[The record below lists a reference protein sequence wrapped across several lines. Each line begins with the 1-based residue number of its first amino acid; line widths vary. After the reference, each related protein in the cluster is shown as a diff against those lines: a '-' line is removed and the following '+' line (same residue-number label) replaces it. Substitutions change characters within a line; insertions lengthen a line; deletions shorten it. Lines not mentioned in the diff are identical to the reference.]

1 MSALIITDS
10 VASGDADGPVLF
22 TFSFSEAVAD
32 FDLGTIVLSHGTA
45 SNFTK
50 VNDTTYSVLVTPEAN
65 STNAIS
71 ISVAANSVHDLNG
84 NALASTVSASQ
95 TVDTTGTPAT
105 DSTPP
110 TLIITDSV
118 ASGDA
123 DGPVLFTFSFSEAVA
138 DFDLGTIVL
147 SHGTVTGLTKV
158 NDTTYSVLVT
168 PEANSTNAI
177 SISVA
182 ANSVHDLNGNALAST
197 VSASQTVDTTGTPAT
212 DSTPPTLIITDSVA
226 SGDADGPVLFTFSF
240 SEVVADYVMG
250 ALVRA
255 LRIASNFTKV
265 NDTTYSVLVTPE
277 ANSTNAISISVV
289 ANSVHDLNGNALAST
304 VSASQTVDT
313 TAPSAPSL
321 SLAHDTGTDTSD
333 GITSDGTMTVSGLE
347 SGAVWEYSTNGGTNW
362 TTGSGSS
369 FVLAEGV
376 YATNQIQVRQSDRAG
391 TVSAAST
398 YAPALTI
405 DTTAPSAPSLS
416 LAHDTGT
423 DTSDGITSD
432 GTMTVSGL
440 ESGAVWEYSTN
451 GGTNWTTGSGGSF
464 VLAG

>member
-240 SEVVADYVMG
+240 SEAVADFDLGTIVLSHG
-250 ALVRA
+250 TVTGL
-255 LRIASNFTKV
+255 TKV

-277 ANSTNAISISVV
+277 ANSTNAISISVA

-313 TAPSAPSL
+313 TGTPATDSTPPTLIITDSVASGDADGPVLFTFSFSEAVADFDLGTIVL
-321 SLAHDTGTDTSD
+321 SHG
-333 GITSDGTMTVSGLE
+333 
-347 SGAVWEYSTNGGTNW
+347 
-362 TTGSGSS
+362 TGSD
-369 FVLAEGV
+369 LPTAKLTT
-376 YATNQIQVRQSDRAG
+376 YSDLVTRELN
-391 TVSAAST
+391 T
-398 YAPALTI
+398 
-405 DTTAPSAPSLS
+405 
-416 LAHDTGT
+416 
-423 DTSDGITSD
+423 
-432 GTMTVSGL
+432 
-440 ESGAVWEYSTN
+440 
-451 GGTNWTTGSGGSF
+451 
-464 VLAG
+464 